1 MTLSAGARLNNRYRI
16 LSVLGLGGMGAVYK
30 AFDENLG
37 IYVAVK
43 ENLYLSEEFSRQFQR
58 EASVLAGLRHPN
70 LPRVSD
76 YFAIPNQGQY
86 IIMDYIGG
94 EDLRQRIEREGALP
108 EKDVIL
114 IGADICDALSYLHSR
129 VPPLIHRDI
138 KPGNI
143 KITAHREII
152 LVDFGLVKVVQG
164 KQQTITGARAMTPG
178 YSPPE
183 QYGAARTDART
194 DIYSLGATLYASLS
208 GVIPEDSFE
217 RVTSKVNLTPL
228 ARLKPGINK
237 KLAAVI
243 EKSLETEAEK
253 RYQSAGDFK
262 DALLAAG
269 ELTVH
274 FQEKLRISAPP
285 DENDESSHPLDQE
298 NYLQNLAPAG
308 SIDKPAGIARLADGL
323 GRFAPIAA
331 LAVLFA
337 VLLLV
342 VFSSKIFSG
351 TLNRLFSGQPLEAAS
366 TEITPPAP
374 TVEPQFT
381 LTPPTLEIPAVV
393 ESPGAESD
401 SQISSITP
409 IGDGAS
415 SRIAFTS
422 NRTGTYQVWAMNAD
436 GSGQRQLTSLS
447 EGACQPDWSP
457 DGNQV
462 IFISPC
468 IGKQDRYPGANI
480 YVINIDGSGIK
491 PLLTQASP
499 LGDYDPA
506 WSPDGRHV
514 AFTSLRVNNIPHVF
528 IYNFDD
534 HSLLDISTSKYGDK
548 QPAWAPG
555 GLQLVFV
562 RLAANQQIWIS
573 AVDGKS
579 QFIFSPTGPV
589 VNQMPTWSPNGQ
601 QILYSQMSV
610 DGNVPYLVGMDY
622 ENRTKGPE
630 YRIPAKGQPDSAPV
644 FHVSISPDGAWMAF
658 ESWPD
663 GVNHDIYIST
673 INGANR
679 KRLTSDREMDFDPAW
694 QRNPTF

>member
-1 MTLSAGARLNNRYRI
+1 
-16 LSVLGLGGMGAVYK
+16 MGAVYK

-76 YFAIPNQGQY
+76 YFIIPNQGQY
-86 IIMDYIGG
+86 IVMDYIGG
-94 EDLRQRIEREGALP
+94 EDLRQRIEREGDLP

-129 VPPLIHRDI
+129 TPPLIHRDI

-143 KITAHREII
+143 KITSNREII

-183 QYGAARTDART
+183 QYGTARTDART

-217 RVTSKVNLTPL
+217 RVTNKANLTPL
-228 ARLKPGINK
+228 ARVKPGVKK

-243 EKSLETEAEK
+243 EKSLETEALK

-269 ELTVH
+269 ELTIH
-274 FQEKLRISAPP
+274 FQEKLRISPP
-285 DENDESSHPLDQE
+285 PAENDESSVPLDQE
-298 NYLQNLAPAG
+298 EYLKNLAVAG
-308 SIDKPAGIARLADGL
+308 SIEKPTGVSMLAGGL
-323 GRFAPIAA
+323 RRYSPIAA
-331 LAVLFA
+331 LVVLFA
-337 VLLLV
+337 ALLFLVLFPKYLPDR
-342 VFSSKIFSG
+342 ID
-351 TLNRLFSGQPLEAAS
+351 RLFSGQSQETVPADMTPAAS
-366 TEITPPAP
+366 VA
-374 TVEPQFT
+374 EPQAAPST
-381 LTPPTLEIPAVV
+381 STPEPVGAQET
-393 ESPGAESD
+393 PGADTVLPLPSATPFG
-401 SQISSITP
+401 SS
-409 IGDGAS
+409 AS
-415 SRIAFTS
+415 KIAFTS
-422 NRTGTYQVWAMNAD
+422 NRTGTYQVWVMNAD

-447 EGACQPDWSP
+447 EGACQPVWSP
-457 DGNQV
+457 DGSRV

-468 IGKQDRYPGANI
+468 SGKQDRYPGANI
-480 YVINIDGSGIK
+480 YIIDIDGSGIK
-491 PLLTQASP
+491 PLLGQASP
-499 LGDYDPA
+499 QGDYDPA
-506 WSPDGRHV
+506 WSPDGRRV

-528 IYNFDD
+528 IYHFEDN
-534 HSLLDISTSKYGDK
+534 SLLDISTSKYGDK
-548 QPAWAPG
+548 QPAWAPS

-562 RLAANQQIWIS
+562 RLAANSQIWIS

-579 QFIFSPTGPV
+579 QIIFSPTGPV
-589 VNQMPTWSPNGQ
+589 VNQKPVWSPNGQ

-610 DGNVPYLVGMDY
+610 DGTVPYLVGVDY
-622 ENRTKGPE
+622 ENRTRGPE
-630 YRIPAKGQPDSAPV
+630 YRIPAAGQPDSAPV
-644 FHVSISPDGAWMAF
+644 FHVSISPDGARMVF

-679 KRLTSDREMDFDPAW
+679 KRLTTDRAMDFDPAW
-694 QRNPTF
+694 QPDPSQ